1 MPAKDKGPSHHK
13 GKEVAAND
21 PSTKI
26 MGKKAPISEL
36 DRFEEEEGGRNPN
49 NECPPLIDLWYDA
62 YIHFL
67 VVLGDYLSPLV
78 GCVWL

>member
-1 MPAKDKGPSHHK
+1 
-13 GKEVAAND
+13 
-21 PSTKI
+21 